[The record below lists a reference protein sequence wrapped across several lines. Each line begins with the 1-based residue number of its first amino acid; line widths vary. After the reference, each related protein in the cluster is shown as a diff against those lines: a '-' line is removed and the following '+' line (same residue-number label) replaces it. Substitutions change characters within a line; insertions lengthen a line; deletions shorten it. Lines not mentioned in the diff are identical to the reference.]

1 METIE
6 LIKRSRAGDKLAR
19 EQVIK
24 ANMPLVYSIVKRFV
38 GRGYDAEDLSQIG
51 AIGLIKA
58 VDNFNVNF
66 EVKFS
71 TYAVPVISGEIK
83 RFLRDDGMVKV
94 SRTLK
99 ENGIRIKRAAEMLAI
114 QLGRDAT
121 LEELSAAT
129 ELARE
134 DIVMALEAGSEVES
148 LHKTVFQKEGSEILL
163 MDKIPSKKNESE
175 HIVNQILLEQLLG
188 ELGEKER
195 KLIELRYFEDKT
207 QTQTAKLLDM
217 SQVQVSRL
225 EKKIIGSMRLKKK
238 EKNLAYE
245 NIENGNGNTERKC
258 LYEKSRYL
266 YHCHSCICGIGGLDL
281 PLG

>member
-1 METIE
+1 MEQTIAY
-6 LIKRSRAGDKLAR
+6 IKRAHKGDKQAR
-19 EQVIK
+19 DT
-24 ANMPLVYSIVKRFV
+24 LVLGNQGLVWSVVQRFL
-38 GRGYDAEDLSQIG
+38 GRGHDKEELFQIG
-51 AIGLIKA
+51 CIGLMKA
-58 VDNFNVNF
+58 VDKFDVSY
-66 EVKFS
+66 EVCFS

-175 HIVNQILLEQLLG
+175 LIVNQILLEQLLG

-225 EKKIIGSMRLKKK
+225 EKKIIGSMRKHFVCRSH
-238 EKNLAYE
+238 E
-245 NIENGNGNTERKC
+245 
-258 LYEKSRYL
+258 
-266 YHCHSCICGIGGLDL
+266 
-281 PLG
+281 